1 MISVRPVNRILG
13 FGMRGM
19 TAPDVLLLPKL
30 LMFICKDSHGQL
42 VPRVSNCQFT
52 HSASRI
58 DCAITQANVMSAREN
73 MCSAH
78 VEP

>member
-19 TAPDVLLLPKL
+19 TASDVLLLPKL
-30 LMFICKDSHGQL
+30 LMLICKRPQGQL
-42 VPRVSNCQFT
+42 ARVFNCYFT
-52 HSASRI
+52 DSASCM
-58 DCAITQANVMSAREN
+58 DCAIAQVDVMSAREN
-73 MCSAH
+73 MSSAH